1 MDRIDT
7 MKFVLEHYGNDGKE
21 LDVDAVDSEGRTAI
35 HVAAREGH
43 VKVINLEKNYTFGM
57 SDTGRQTVD
66 DGAAREVARG
76 RNLEAVREAV
86 IKREQ
91 EDDGHQKI
99 DDDAAAREVV
109 RGRNLEATAAIKAMS
124 LRVVTKR
131 ETF

>member
-1 MDRIDT
+1 MP
-7 MKFVLEHYGNDGKE
+7 H
-21 LDVDAVDSEGRTAI
+21 
-35 HVAAREGH
+35 
-43 VKVINLEKNYTFGM
+43 
-57 SDTGRQTVD
+57 TGRQTVD

-86 IKREQ
+86 IKQEQ

-109 RGRNLEATAAIKAMS
+109 RGRNLEATAAIKATS
-124 LRVVTKR
+124 LRVATKR